1 MWLHIL
7 IFLYLGYFNHWNQSN
22 ITLMKNVFRLLM
34 AAGLF
39 LALSS
44 QSYAQENYGNALNAF
59 LKFGDNASIG
69 GNYEFQVAP
78 SLTLSP
84 EARIWFEGD
93 NNLSL
98 GGRADYYF
106 DSLLGL
112 VEPWDIWAG
121 VDAGFSTGDGADF
134 SLNAHL
140 GVEYKITDFIGIIL
154 EFGGGTTSSGGLGVG
169 FHF

>member
-1 MWLHIL
+1 MKKLFNL
-7 IFLYLGYFNHWNQSN
+7 FL
-22 ITLMKNVFRLLM
+22 

-39 LALSS
+39 FALTGNL
-44 QSYAQENYGNALNAF
+44 QAQENYGNALNAF
-59 LKFGDNASIG
+59 VNFGENASISA
-69 GNYEFQVAP
+69 NYEFQVAP

-84 EARIWFEGD
+84 EARIWFDGD
-93 NNLSL
+93 NDLAI

-121 VDAGFSTGDGADF
+121 VDASFISGDGDDF
-134 SLNAHL
+134 GINAHI
-140 GVEYKITDFIGIIL
+140 GAEYKISDLIGIIVEL
-154 EFGGGTTSSGGLGVG
+154 GGGTTTAGGIGVG

>member
-1 MWLHIL
+1 MKKLFNL
-7 IFLYLGYFNHWNQSN
+7 FL
-22 ITLMKNVFRLLM
+22 

-39 LALSS
+39 FALTGNL
-44 QSYAQENYGNALNAF
+44 QAQENYGNALNAF
-59 LKFGDNASIG
+59 VKFGDNSSISA
-69 GNYEFQVAP
+69 NYEFQVAP

-84 EARIWFEGD
+84 EARIWFSGD
-93 NNLSL
+93 EELAI

-121 VDAGFSTGDGADF
+121 VDASFISGNGDDF
-134 SLNAHL
+134 GINAHI
-140 GVEYKITDFIGIIL
+140 GVEYKISDLIGIIA
-154 EFGGGTTSSGGLGVG
+154 EFGGGTTTAGGIGVG

>member
-1 MWLHIL
+1 MKKLFNL
-7 IFLYLGYFNHWNQSN
+7 FL
-22 ITLMKNVFRLLM
+22 

-39 LALSS
+39 FALTGNL
-44 QSYAQENYGNALNAF
+44 QAQENYGNALNAF
-59 LKFGDNASIG
+59 VKFGDNSSISA
-69 GNYEFQVAP
+69 NYEFQVAP

-84 EARIWFEGD
+84 EARIWFSGD
-93 NNLSL
+93 EELAI

-121 VDAGFSTGDGADF
+121 VDASFISGDGDDF
-134 SLNAHL
+134 GINAHI
-140 GVEYKITDFIGIIL
+140 GAEYKISDLIGIIVEL
-154 EFGGGTTSSGGLGVG
+154 GGGTTTAGGIGVG